1 MRHVPKIREC
11 AAEGE
16 LRRSMVMDGRT
27 DVACAGSLQDAL
39 FFGSMF
45 AEAEETLIDFR
56 VGRANGGVSEGPVA
70 ELVPE
75 LEVVI

>member
-1 MRHVPKIREC
+1 MRHFPKIREC

-16 LRRSMVMDGRT
+16 LRRLMVMDGRT
-27 DVACAGSLQDAL
+27 DAARAGSLQDVL

-56 VGRANGGVSEGPVA
+56 VGRANGGVSEVR
-70 ELVPE
+70 LQNSSQSWK
-75 LEVVI
+75 